1 MHKILKIALM
11 IIGALLIIDGLGSII
26 VYSAQPVWPDHS
38 VRIIRTVLGAILI
51 LIGRYR

>member
-26 VYSAQPVWPDHS
+26 VYSVQPVWPDHS
-38 VRIIRTVLGAILI
+38 IRIFRTALGTILVLL
-51 LIGRYR
+51 GRYR

>member
-1 MHKILKIALM
+1 MHKILKIALI

-26 VYSAQPVWPDHS
+26 VYSVQPVWPDHS
-38 VRIIRTVLGAILI
+38 IRIFRAILGVILI